1 MGYNKSMPLIQIK
14 NASVIYNEGSS
25 NQVNALLG
33 ANLEIEPEEYI
44 IIFGPSGCGKST
56 LLNVI
61 AGLEKP
67 TEGEVYID
75 NENLGEMNANQLAN
89 FHCVKIGMVF
99 QAYNLLPSLSVRD
112 NIILPQMFL
121 GANNRK
127 ARKAKADELL
137 AKVGILEQADKIPT
151 ELSGGQQQRIGI
163 ARALINDQPIIL
175 ADEPI
180 GNLDSKSAKNVM
192 DILKDLNEKEK
203 KTIIMVTHNPE
214 NLDYADRVF
223 YMKDG
228 KIEHEVANKK
238 KPQKRKEA
246 EITPQE
252 KEFELL
258 SRSFPGLSE
267 AQLHLL
273 MIPFKAKVLSEY
285 LLTNTNVD
293 QNQRLEEFIR
303 DRILGKLEKYEFRM
317 MLDRPME
324 RRGIG
329 LDERTAV
336 NYSHELE
343 KIIEIAKLIKRD
355 LKGSAEKLNLDEQTL
370 KFKLIARYLTVSF
383 IKEIN
388 DKQKEKFEQLV
399 GMRLKNEIGKEIFS
413 KVLDIPLK
421 EGGVGLDKRIV
432 KKIVRDIE
440 VILLMKF
447 GTEITE
453 VQSEKL
459 KVQS

>member
-1 MGYNKSMPLIQIK
+1 MPFIKIK
-14 NASVIYNEGSS
+14 NASVVYNEGSP
-25 NQVNALLG
+25 NQMNALLD
-33 ANLEIEPEEYI
+33 ASLEIEPREYV

-67 TEGEVYID
+67 THGEAYID
-75 NENLGEMNANQLAN
+75 DENLNEMNADQLAK
-89 FHCVKIGMVF
+89 FHCVKIGMIF
-99 QAYNLLPSLSVRD
+99 QAYNILPSLSVRD

-127 ARKAKADELL
+127 ARRAKADELL
-137 AKVGILEQADKIPT
+137 DKFGILEQANKVPS

-175 ADEPI
+175 ADEPV
-180 GNLDSKSAKNVM
+180 GNLDSKSAENVM
-192 DILKDLNEKEK
+192 DILKELNEKEK

-214 NLDYADRVF
+214 YLDYASRVF

-228 KIEHEVANKK
+228 KIEHEVINKK
-238 KPQKRKEA
+238 KPQKIKER
-246 EITPQE
+246 EITSKE

-258 SRSFPGLSE
+258 SRSFPGFSE

-273 MIPFKAKVLSEY
+273 MVPFKAKVLSEY
-285 LLTNTNVD
+285 LLTRTDMD
-293 QNQRLEEFIR
+293 QNQKLEEFVGK
-303 DRILGKLEKYEFRM
+303 RILGKLEKYEFRM

-324 RRGIG
+324 KGGVG
-329 LDERTAV
+329 LDERTAA

-343 KIIEIAKLIKRD
+343 KIIEIARLIKRD
-355 LKGSAEKLNLDEQTL
+355 LKDNAERLNLDEETL

-383 IKEIN
+383 IKTID
-388 DKQKEKFEQLV
+388 DKQKE
-399 GMRLKNEIGKEIFS
+399 RLEYLITARMTNEIGKEVFS
-413 KVLDIPLK
+413 KALDVPFK
-421 EGGVGLDKRIV
+421 KGGVGLDKRIV
-432 KKIVRDIE
+432 KKIVRDTE

-447 GTEITE
+447 GTG
-453 VQSEKL
+453 K
-459 KVQS
+459 K